1 MPIPKWQ
8 QSNAGSAVQGGAL
21 SRGALDS
28 YSGQEWPDPGH
39 APVGRAHLQAQ
50 SIPCCPEPA
59 GRKRGRQRG
68 LGKSGHIHTQADA
81 RISFD
86 FTTVSRSAP
95 RVCHYVPRTCA
106 CTRVTGNPSLEVDL
120 NRDYVHVR
128 EFLMADRVQQGATAP
143 HRMHVGAP
151 DNRQSLSRMTP
162 MKLCWRRP

>member
-59 GRKRGRQRG
+59 GRSEGGFRGE
-68 LGKSGHIHTQADA
+68 LGKSGHIHTQAEPESA
-81 RISFD
+81 LISP
-86 FTTVSRSAP
+86 TVITSMF
-95 RVCHYVPRTCA
+95 V
-106 CTRVTGNPSLEVDL
+106 N
-120 NRDYVHVR
+120 
-128 EFLMADRVQQGATAP
+128 F
-143 HRMHVGAP
+143 
-151 DNRQSLSRMTP
+151 
-162 MKLCWRRP
+162 